1 MRQAFYTSKFY
12 ISKKSE
18 KEVCIRQLESHK
30 DDMRKLNK
38 ENAAL
43 RTRNKFILCFCIALI
58 FLIVCL
64 VNHTRL

>member
-18 KEVCIRQLESHK
+18 KEVCF
-30 DDMRKLNK
+30 KLDFEIEISGGDEK
-38 ENAAL
+38 IY
-43 RTRNKFILCFCIALI
+43 KVILCFCIALI

-64 VNHTRL
+64 IK